1 MYGRYVSPTN
11 GPHWPTKTVCV
22 HGTAPSHTNSKP
34 WPFVRTCHPCQQ
46 QPYIRLR
53 CPCSSTGG
61 RSPGL
66 SAICVSLG
74 GDSARAYV
82 VAYTHTCTYALR
94 AHSVVSPRRPVHR
107 HDTACV
113 RMVNGQVI
121 VGRRLLQL
129 QEQRSCRDRS
139 DDQRCRHPRFGG
151 TYVQRVALGTGTG
164 SRPVVPSLLQ
174 VSP

>member
-1 MYGRYVSPTN
+1 MVHIGQPKPCACMAPLRRIQTPSLGLSYVRVIPASSSRTF
-11 GPHWPTKTVCV
+11 VCV
-22 HGTAPSHTNSKP
+22 VHVHRPAA
-34 WPFVRTCHPCQQ
+34 
-46 QPYIRLR
+46 
-53 CPCSSTGG
+53 
-61 RSPGL
+61 GL
-66 SAICVSLG
+66 PASAICVSLG

-94 AHSVVSPRRPVHR
+94 AHSVVSPRLPVHR

>member
-66 SAICVSLG
+66 C
-74 GDSARAYV
+74 Y
-82 VAYTHTCTYALR
+82 LR
-94 AHSVVSPRRPVHR
+94 V
-107 HDTACV
+107 T
-113 RMVNGQVI
+113 
-121 VGRRLLQL
+121 GRRQCTGV
-129 QEQRSCRDRS
+129 RTSSRTHMHVRP
-139 DDQRCRHPRFGG
+139 PRAF
-151 TYVQRVALGTGTG
+151 R
-164 SRPVVPSLLQ
+164 R
-174 VSP
+174 